1 MAEAALVTMLVQR
14 SALPTFRK
22 LQHEIVTRQAPS
34 PCLLHPVPIGH
45 AELTHTRRVLV
56 LRRSVTAHQ
65 IQFARTVLHVVR
77 AWLTNSRWGP
87 LVAKAATVLLASAS
101 AAGGWALASRV
112 FSTWRIAPPRAAKP
126 LATPCP
132 TTEDAE
138 LGVSSE
144 VAVSTEQ
151 DVSDE
156 QVVSAAEPELEVVIS
171 SSQKNRED
179 GPSPVFEEDEEEPEH
194 GPEEVVDTRTALR
207 SVRLFQ
213 RFS

>member
-1 MAEAALVTMLVQR
+1 ML
-14 SALPTFRK
+14 F
-22 LQHEIVTRQAPS
+22 PS
-34 PCLLHPVPIGH
+34 VARRADTHCARVFVLH
-45 AELTHTRRVLV
+45 
-56 LRRSVTAHQ
+56 RSVTAHQ

-87 LVAKAATVLLASAS
+87 LVAKAATVLVASAS